1 MGNDTIIG
9 TYGYASI
16 DLLAGNDSYLGGGG
30 GFETVLGNDGADTL
44 ISGYFSYGSSLY
56 GGNDADSLQG
66 SGTLDGGAGADT
78 LVTGGRGYLYGG
90 EGNDSLQA
98 QSPSSGSPILDGGAG
113 ADTLVAGTSY
123 DATLLGGE
131 GGDSLVGTSGHW
143 QQFYGGAGNDTLFIL
158 YDYSSGSRLNGEAG
172 DDLYIVNGIVGG
184 SFSGPSISESS
195 GNDTLSFQGSTG
207 VDIFGLF
214 SPAVSGIE
222 AINLAGGGNR
232 LNLTASR
239 VRDLSDT
246 DVLRVIGGANDT
258 LVFGDFGW
266 SRSAVADGFV
276 TLTNGGATVIASENL
291 APPVLLPTN
300 GNDSL
305 SGTNAD
311 DAVDL
316 LAGNDTY
323 IGLAGN
329 DSVLGGLGNDSIN
342 GGNGADSLSAG
353 EGNDIIFGGNGSD
366 SIDGGN
372 GYDVIDYRDF
382 SASLG
387 ISVDLAAGRA
397 NDGMGGI
404 DTVLGIEA
412 VFGGTQNDT
421 MIGGEGGDNLFGSSG
436 NDSLLGGAGND
447 VLQPSFGLDT
457 VIAGEGN
464 DLIFISVGSQNDSI
478 DGGNGTDALS
488 FSGSSSNYSISIDL
502 VAGRANDGLG
512 SVYTLIGIE
521 NISSGSGNDT
531 IIGNDGAESFLGG
544 NGQDSLIGGS
554 GNDTL
559 NGGDG
564 ADTLVGGAGNDW
576 LYSTDGTDAI
586 FGGEGDDVILVGN
599 VTLADIFA
607 LFAS

>member
-1 MGNDTIIG
+1 MK
-9 TYGYASI
+9 
-16 DLLAGNDSYLGGGG
+16 
-30 GFETVLGNDGADTL
+30 
-44 ISGYFSYGSSLY
+44 
-56 GGNDADSLQG
+56 G
-66 SGTLDGGAGADT
+66 SGTLDAGAGADT
-78 LVTGGRGYLYGG
+78 LVTGGRGYLFGG

-98 QSPSSGSPILDGGAG
+98 QSPSSGSSSLDGGSG
-113 ADTLVAGTSY
+113 ADTLVAGTGY
-123 DATLLGGE
+123 GATLLGGE
-131 GGDSLVGTSGHW
+131 GSDSLVGTLGN
-143 QQFYGGAGNDTLFIL
+143 FYGGAGNDTLFVL
-158 YDYSSGSRLNGEAG
+158 YDYGSGGRLNGEAG
-172 DDLYIVNGIVGG
+172 DDLYVYNGIVGG
-184 SFSGPSISESS
+184 SFSGPSISEFS

-207 VDIFGLF
+207 LEIFGLF

-246 DVLRVIGGANDT
+246 DVLRVIAGANDT
-258 LVFGDFGW
+258 LIFGDLGW
-266 SRSAVADGFV
+266 ARGAVADGFI

-316 LAGNDTY
+316 LAGNDVY
-323 IGLAGN
+323 DALAGN

-342 GGNGADSLSAG
+342 GANGADTLSAG

-382 SASLG
+382 SASQG
-387 ISVDLAAGRA
+387 ISIDLAAGRA
-397 NDGMGGI
+397 NDGMGGM
-404 DTVLGIEA
+404 DTFLGIEA
-412 VFGGTQNDT
+412 VFGSSQSDT
-421 MIGGEGGDNLFGSSG
+421 MIGGEGGDNLVGSFG

-447 VLQPSFGLDT
+447 ILQPSFGLDT

-478 DGGNGTDALS
+478 DGGNGTDALN
-488 FSGSSSNYSISIDL
+488 FFGSSSNYSISIDL

-512 SVYTLIGIE
+512 SIYTLAGIE
-521 NISSGSGNDT
+521 NISSGTGNDT
-531 IIGNDGAESFLGG
+531 LLGGDGAESFFGTT
-544 NGQDSLIGGS
+544 GQDSLLGGGGDDTLSGGNSDDTLIGGS
-554 GNDTL
+554 GADSL
-559 NGGDG
+559 SGD
-564 ADTLVGGAGNDW
+564 AGNDW
-576 LYSTDGTDAI
+576 LYSTNGGDTLSGGT
-586 FGGEGDDVILVGN
+586 GDDVILVGN
-599 VTLADIFA
+599 VTLDDIFA
-607 LFAS
+607 LFS